1 MLPTGMRDSV
11 FDPTTPEFLRDPYP
25 FYERL
30 RAAGPIVRDGPAQW
44 IAARHSAVAALLR
57 DDRLTSEWP
66 DPFQRMRVGE
76 GAAKD
81 FLLRS
86 VLHRQ
91 GPDHAVLRRLL
102 LRSLHATPVERVEQ
116 IVVGVVDDAIRR
128 GLERDGRLD
137 LMADIALP
145 VPVAVACEQFGI
157 PADSRDTIQD
167 WGLQIIK
174 AFTVML
180 ADEDRPG
187 VHRAVEA
194 MRAYLESALATDR
207 GPSRLL
213 ASVSDPRSD
222 GDIDDI
228 ELVDNLMF
236 LLVSGFTTT
245 VHALGAA
252 LATLLRHPDAIVDLR
267 SRPELL
273 PTAVEELIRFDSPIQ
288 HVSRNV
294 VETFEFEGQKL
305 RAGRVVHL
313 LIGSANRDERCFP
326 DPDRLDITRRPNPHV
341 GFGAGLHACIGA
353 ATGRLEIATA
363 VRRLLDRCSRIEL
376 AGELVG
382 RPLQVFRSYD
392 RIPVHLTG

>member
-25 FYERL
+25 SYQRL
-30 RAAGPIVRDGPAQW
+30 RAAGQIVRDGPAQW

-57 DDRLTSEWP
+57 DDRLSSEWP

-76 GAAKD
+76 GPAKD

-102 LRSLHATPVERVEQ
+102 LRALHATPAERVEQ
-116 IVVGVVDDAIRR
+116 IVTGVVDGAIQR
-128 GLERDGRLD
+128 GLERDGQLD
-137 LMADIALP
+137 LVADIALP
-145 VPVAVACEQFGI
+145 VPVAVACEQLGI
-157 PADSRDTIQD
+157 PADDRDRIQG
-167 WGLQIIK
+167 WGFQIIK

-187 VHRAVEA
+187 VHRAVEG
-194 MRAYLESALATDR
+194 MRAYLESALATDS

-213 ASVSDPRSD
+213 ATVSDPRAD
-222 GDIDDI
+222 GDIDDV

-252 LATLLRHPDAIVDLR
+252 LATLLRHPDAIDALR

-294 VETFEFEGQKL
+294 VEAFEFEGQKL

-313 LIGSANRDERCFP
+313 LIGSANRDERCFA

-341 GFGAGLHACIGA
+341 GFGAGLHACVGA
-353 ATGRLEIATA
+353 TTGRLEIASA
-363 VRRLLDRCSRIEL
+363 VRRLLDRSSRIEL
-376 AGELVG
+376 AGEPIA
-382 RPLQVFRSYD
+382 RPLQVFRSYQ
-392 RIPVHLTG
+392 RIPVRLTG